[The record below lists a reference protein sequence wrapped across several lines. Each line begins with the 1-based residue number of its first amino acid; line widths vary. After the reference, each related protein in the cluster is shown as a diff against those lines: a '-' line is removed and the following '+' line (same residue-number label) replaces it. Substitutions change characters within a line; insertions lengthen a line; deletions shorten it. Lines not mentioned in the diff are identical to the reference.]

1 MCNIAETFLKFKI
14 VQLEG
19 KIAIYET
26 LITEIAKLE
35 SMEKA
40 VSDVKDKLE
49 GVAAAWNDHL
59 LKEQHG
65 A

>member
-14 VQLEG
+14 AQLEG

-26 LITEIAKLE
+26 LIYEIAKLE

-40 VSDVKDKLE
+40 ASEVKHKLE
-49 GVAAAWNDHL
+49 AVAAAWDDHL
-59 LKEQHG
+59 LREQHDI
-65 A
+65 